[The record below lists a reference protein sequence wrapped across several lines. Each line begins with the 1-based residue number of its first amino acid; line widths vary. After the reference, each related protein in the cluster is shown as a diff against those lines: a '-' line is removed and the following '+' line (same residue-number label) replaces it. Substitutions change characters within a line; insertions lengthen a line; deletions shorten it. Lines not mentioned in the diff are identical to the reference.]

1 MKQKPLLVLICF
13 FFLLSQGVYMTSF
26 GQEGLAI
33 NDQGYF
39 EMTGLDV
46 IVFDDYYPI
55 GRQGGVTIIQNGER
69 VAANGGITLG
79 GAFAERADKKVDR
92 ASGTIK
98 AHINLPDIP
107 FSYDVTVKSSGS
119 KVTITA

>member
-79 GAFAERADKKVDR
+79 EPLLKEQTKKLTGHLEQSR
-92 ASGTIK
+92 RMSIYP
-98 AHINLPDIP
+98 I
-107 FSYDVTVKSSGS
+107 SRSVTM
-119 KVTITA
+119 